1 MCRSRR
7 RLRLTSRD
15 KSVNMRR
22 PLPYPALCL
31 VTDRRICPADELPG
45 RVASAIA
52 GGVDVV
58 QLRDKDLPGGALLEL
73 ASALRAV
80 CAGRALLLV
89 NERVDVA
96 VAAGADGVQ
105 LGEVGL
111 PTPQARVVM
120 GNAAGGNAGIIGRS
134 VHSVDG
140 ARMAAADG
148 GADFLLVGT
157 MFATGS
163 HPGEEPSGPGL
174 LRRIADAGVRLP
186 LLGIGGITADNVGA
200 VLDAGAYGAAVITSV
215 LGSADPESAARRL
228 KGAMLDAIAAGPDAG
243 QYRHY
248 ARQSATAR
256 QPATAWQEE
265 GASV

>member
-1 MCRSRR
+1 M
-7 RLRLTSRD
+7 
-15 KSVNMRR
+15 NMRR

-73 ASALRAV
+73 AAALRSV
-80 CAGRALLLV
+80 CAGRAWLLV

-105 LGEVGL
+105 LGEAAL
-111 PTPQARVVM
+111 PTPLARAMLDDAIV
-120 GNAAGGNAGIIGRS
+120 GNAAIIGRS

-140 ARMAAADG
+140 ALAAADG

-174 LRRIADAGVRLP
+174 LRRIGAAGVGLP

-200 VLDAGAYGAAVITSV
+200 VLDAGAVGAAVISSV
-215 LGSADPESAARRL
+215 LGSADPECAARRL
-228 KGAMLDAIAAGPDAG
+228 KGAMIDAIAAGPDAV

-248 ARQSATAR
+248 ARQTATDWQSEMAR
-256 QPATAWQEE
+256 QSE

>member
-1 MCRSRR
+1 
-7 RLRLTSRD
+7 
-15 KSVNMRR
+15 MRQ
-22 PLPYPALCL
+22 PLPYPTLCL
-31 VTDRRICPADELPG
+31 VTDRRICPTDELPG

-73 ASALRAV
+73 ASALRSV
-80 CAGRALLLV
+80 CAGRACLLV

-105 LGEVGL
+105 LGEAGL
-111 PTPQARVVM
+111 PTPPARLVM

-140 ARMAAADG
+140 ARTAADG

-174 LRRIADAGVRLP
+174 LRRIGAAGVGLP
-186 LLGIGGITADNVGA
+186 LLGIGGVTADNVGA
-200 VLDAGAYGAAVITSV
+200 VLDAGAYGAAVISSV

-228 KGAMLDAIAAGPDAG
+228 KGAMRDAIASGPGAG
-243 QYRHY
+243 QYRQY
-248 ARQSATAR
+248 ARPPATAR
-256 QPATAWQEE
+256 QSETARQEE
-265 GASV
+265 AASV

>member
-1 MCRSRR
+1 MN
-7 RLRLTSRD
+7 LRC
-15 KSVNMRR
+15 

-58 QLRDKDLPGGALLEL
+58 QLRDKDLPGGPLLEL
-73 ASALRAV
+73 ASALRPV

-96 VAAGADGVQ
+96 AAAGADGVQ
-105 LGEVGL
+105 LGEAGL
-111 PTPQARVVM
+111 PTPQARAM
-120 GNAAGGNAGIIGRS
+120 LGNTGIIGRS

-140 ARMAAADG
+140 ARTAADG

-174 LRRIADAGVRLP
+174 LRRIADAGVSLP

-200 VLDAGAYGAAVITSV
+200 VLDAGAVGAAVITSV

-228 KGAMLDAIAAGPDAG
+228 KGAMLDAITARPDAG
-243 QYRHY
+243 RYRRY
-248 ARQSATAR
+248 AQPPATAR
-256 QPATAWQEE
+256 QQET
-265 GASV
+265 ASV

>member
-1 MCRSRR
+1 
-7 RLRLTSRD
+7 
-15 KSVNMRR
+15 MRQ

-52 GGVDVV
+52 GGVNVV

-73 ASALRAV
+73 AAALRPV
-80 CAGRALLLV
+80 CAGRAWLLV

-105 LGEVGL
+105 LGEAAL
-111 PTPQARVVM
+111 PTPQARLVM
-120 GNAAGGNAGIIGRS
+120 GNAAGGNAAGGNAGIIGRS

-140 ARMAAADG
+140 ALAAASD

-174 LRRIADAGVRLP
+174 LRRIAVAGVRLP

-200 VLDAGAYGAAVITSV
+200 VLDAGAVGAAVISSV

-228 KGAMLDAIAAGPDAG
+228 KAAMLDAG
-243 QYRHY
+243 QYRQH
-248 ARQSATAR
+248 AWQSETAR
-256 QPATAWQEE
+256 QEE
-265 GASV
+265 AASV

>member
-1 MCRSRR
+1 M
-7 RLRLTSRD
+7 
-15 KSVNMRR
+15 NMRR

-31 VTDRRICPADELPG
+31 VTDRRICPEDELPG

-73 ASALRAV
+73 ASALRPV

-105 LGEVGL
+105 LGEAAL

-120 GNAAGGNAGIIGRS
+120 GNAAVGNAAIIGRS

-140 ARMAAADG
+140 ARMAAAED
-148 GADFLLVGT
+148 ADFLLVGT

-174 LRRIADAGVRLP
+174 LRRIADGGVGLP
-186 LLGIGGITADNVGA
+186 LLGIGGITPDNVGA
-200 VLDAGAYGAAVITSV
+200 VMDAGAYGAAVITSV

-228 KGAMLDAIAAGPDAG
+228 KTAMQDAITARPDAG
-243 QYRHY
+243 QYRRY
-248 ARQSATAR
+248 ARPPATAR
-256 QPATAWQEE
+256 QQET
-265 GASV
+265 ASV

>member
-1 MCRSRR
+1 M
-7 RLRLTSRD
+7 
-15 KSVNMRR
+15 NMRR

-73 ASALRAV
+73 AAALRPV
-80 CAGRALLLV
+80 CAGRAWLLV

-105 LGEVGL
+105 LGEAAL
-111 PTPQARVVM
+111 PTPQARAM
-120 GNAAGGNAGIIGRS
+120 LGNAAIIGCS

-140 ARMAAADG
+140 ARTAAAG

-174 LRRIADAGVRLP
+174 LRRIADGGVRLP
-186 LLGIGGITADNVGA
+186 LLGIGGITADNVRA
-200 VLDAGAYGAAVITSV
+200 ILDAGAVGAAIITSV

-228 KGAMLDAIAAGPDAG
+228 KTAMQDASAARPDAG
-243 QYRHY
+243 RYRHY
-248 ARQSATAR
+248 GRSPATAR
-256 QPATAWQEE
+256 QEE
-265 GASV
+265 TASV